1 MAKIQDN
8 PQSQSY
14 TKKADKKKTAKPVGA
29 RFTNKLAK
37 RLGKKNTTKPS
48 ASDIEKYLGKGVY
61 KEKRKDKSD
70 LNPKDK
76 FAKGGQASPQSGSYT
91 TRADKKKTA
100 KPVGVRF
107 TDKLA
112 NRLGKKPTTKPTLGE
127 AEKYM
132 GKGVYKENRKDKS
145 DINPKNRFAKGGT
158 TQTYAQYPKTYNEFR
173 DITKE
178 AKPVG
183 YRYTDALAK
192 RLGVNP
198 LSKPSNAHV
207 EKYLDKGVYWEN
219 RADKSDQNRKD
230 KLAKG
235 GNVKETRV
243 YAIDFSNFDED
254 ENVNS
259 LSDEKF
265 MDKAEEYGHVYT
277 LKGFQQA
284 VNNDE
289 INMTYLA
296 IRFIGGDTE
305 YARGGKLSK
314 SKILDLYKTKKSFS
328 DSDSKMIDEAIENGY
343 IDTDDIKE
351 DFMGFLD
358 ENLKADD
365 HSFSDEEIFEYTDEH
380 YENGKT
386 HHENYRQF
394 LGKKDGK
401 YARGGQAPS
410 YKETYFGNKWTRKA
424 DKEEKGKRVG
434 YRYTDKLA
442 KRLGVN
448 KYAKPTDV
456 HIEKYLGNG
465 IYFENRKDKSD
476 VSPKDKLA
484 KGGTTQTYPQSQS
497 YNEFRDIQ
505 KDAKPVGYRYTDKL
519 AKRLGVNVL
528 AKPSK
533 AHIDKYL
540 DKGVYWENRADKS
553 DQNRKD
559 KLEDGGEMAKG
570 GQARISNSE
579 ASSYAEN
586 HQPFKG
592 NNLESKTLENGDYV
606 VLSYGYYPI
615 WYWNK
620 KENKWY
626 QNKEKFSQTTARH
639 ITASRPT
646 YDAQVVTRNEM
657 DNMMAKSLEGN
668 GFMALG
674 GELSSFVVS
683 Q

>member
-1 MAKIQDN
+1 MARIQDA
-8 PQSQSY
+8 PQSTTY

-37 RLGKKNTTKPS
+37 RLGKKTTTKPS

-61 KEKRKDKSD
+61 KEKRADKSD
-70 LNPKDK
+70 IKPKDK

-91 TRADKKKTA
+91 ARADKKKTA

-112 NRLGKKPTTKPTLGE
+112 KRLGKKATTKPTLAE

-145 DINPKNRFAKGGT
+145 DINPKNRFAKGGKT
-158 TQTYAQYPKTYNEFR
+158 KSKKFEYQVMFYDGEENLIDSEYYVDDPSDKEVTELAIKIRAKTGQLYRDKYDSGEYMELVADYDFTDMYAKGGKTEQTYAQSTNYNEFR

-183 YRYTDALAK
+183 YRYTNALAK
-192 RLGVNP
+192 RLGVSP
-198 LSKPSNAHV
+198 LSKPSKAHID
-207 EKYLDKGVYWEN
+207 KYLDKGVYWEN

-230 KLAKG
+230 KL
-235 GNVKETRV
+235 E
-243 YAIDFSNFDED
+243 
-254 ENVNS
+254 
-259 LSDEKF
+259 
-265 MDKAEEYGHVYT
+265 H
-277 LKGFQQA
+277 
-284 VNNDE
+284 
-289 INMTYLA
+289 
-296 IRFIGGDTE
+296 GGDTE
-305 YARGGKLSK
+305 YAKGGVAEHGLRKGD
-314 SKILDLYKTKKSFS
+314 KIVEGKGGNFLVVINDGKEY
-328 DSDSKMIDEAIENGY
+328 MIDISKGERYPMKGNTVYPAVKNPK
-343 IDTDDIKE
+343 KE
-351 DFMGFLD
+351 DGGD
-358 ENLKADD
+358 V
-365 HSFSDEEIFEYTDEH
+365 EYA
-380 YENGKT
+380 K
-386 HHENYRQF
+386 
-394 LGKKDGK
+394 
-401 YARGGQAPS
+401 GGQAPS
-410 YKETYFGNKWTRKA
+410 YKETYFGNKWTKKA

-448 KYAKPTDV
+448 KYAKPTDA

-497 YNEFRDIQ
+497 YNEFRDIT
-505 KDAKPVGYRYTDKL
+505 KEAKPVGYRYTDAL
-519 AKRLGVNVL
+519 AKRLGVSPL
-528 AKPSK
+528 SKPSK

-570 GQARISNSE
+570 GGTRISNSE

-586 HQPFKG
+586 HQPFRG
-592 NNLESKTLENGDYV
+592 NNLEAKTLENGDYV

-620 KENKWY
+620 KEDKWY
-626 QNKEKFSQTTARH
+626 QNKDKFSQTTARH

-646 YDAQVVTRNEM
+646 YDAQVVSRNEM

-674 GELSSFVVS
+674 GELSSFVVT

>member
-1 MAKIQDN
+1 MAKVQDD

-37 RLGKKNTTKPS
+37 RLGKKTTTKPS

-76 FAKGGQASPQSGSYT
+76 FAKGGQADAQSQSYT

-112 NRLGKKPTTKPTLGE
+112 KRLGKKATTKPTLAE

-145 DINPKNRFAKGGT
+145 DINPKNRFAKGGKT
-158 TQTYAQYPKTYNEFR
+158 DQTDAQYPDSYNEFR
-173 DITKE
+173 DILKE

-230 KLAKG
+230 KL
-235 GNVKETRV
+235 E
-243 YAIDFSNFDED
+243 
-254 ENVNS
+254 
-259 LSDEKF
+259 
-265 MDKAEEYGHVYT
+265 H
-277 LKGFQQA
+277 
-284 VNNDE
+284 
-289 INMTYLA
+289 
-296 IRFIGGDTE
+296 GGDTE
-305 YARGGKLSK
+305 YAKGGVAEHGLRKGD
-314 SKILDLYKTKKSFS
+314 KIVEGKGGNFLVVINDGKEY
-328 DSDSKMIDEAIENGY
+328 MIDISKGERYPMKGNTVYPAVKNPK
-343 IDTDDIKE
+343 KE
-351 DFMGFLD
+351 DGGD
-358 ENLKADD
+358 V
-365 HSFSDEEIFEYTDEH
+365 EYA
-380 YENGKT
+380 K
-386 HHENYRQF
+386 
-394 LGKKDGK
+394 
-401 YARGGQAPS
+401 GGQAPS
-410 YKETYFGNKWTRKA
+410 YKETYFGNKWTKKA

-448 KYAKPTDV
+448 KYAKPTDA

-484 KGGTTQTYPQSQS
+484 RGGKTDQTYAQSPN

-505 KDAKPVGYRYTDKL
+505 KDAKPVGYRYTDAL
-519 AKRLGVNVL
+519 AKRLGVSPL
-528 AKPSK
+528 SKPSK

-570 GQARISNSE
+570 GGTRISNSE

-586 HQPFKG
+586 HQPFRG
-592 NNLESKTLENGDYV
+592 NNLEAKTLENGDYV

-626 QNKEKFSQTTARH
+626 QNKDKFSQTTARH

-646 YDAQVVTRNEM
+646 YDAQVVSRNEM

-674 GELSSFVVS
+674 GELSSFVVT

>member
-1 MAKIQDN
+1 MAKVQDN

-230 KLAKG
+230 KL
-235 GNVKETRV
+235 E
-243 YAIDFSNFDED
+243 
-254 ENVNS
+254 
-259 LSDEKF
+259 
-265 MDKAEEYGHVYT
+265 H
-277 LKGFQQA
+277 
-284 VNNDE
+284 
-289 INMTYLA
+289 
-296 IRFIGGDTE
+296 GGDTE
-305 YARGGKLSK
+305 HGLVEGDEIIIFKGNTMVVKNNGKHYEVDISK
-314 SKILDLYKTKKSFS
+314 GTRTYL
-328 DSDSKMIDEAIENGY
+328 
-343 IDTDDIKE
+343 DIKRE
-351 DFMGFLD
+351 FA
-358 ENLKADD
+358 K
-365 HSFSDEEIFEYTDEH
+365 
-380 YENGKT
+380 
-386 HHENYRQF
+386 
-394 LGKKDGK
+394 
-401 YARGGQAPS
+401 GGQAPS

-448 KYAKPTDV
+448 KYAKPSEA

-528 AKPSK
+528 AKPSQ

-559 KLEDGGEMAKG
+559 KLEDGGEMARG

-646 YDAQVVTRNEM
+646 YNAQVVTRNEM